1 MSKRIKKRYTREFR
15 ESSAKLAIDSD
26 QPISQ
31 TALELGVNKVTL
43 GTWIEKYN
51 SKAKNGS
58 PDGKKSVEAE
68 LHELRKENA
77 RLKQERDILKKAA
90 AYFAS
95 EM

>member
-1 MSKRIKKRYTREFR
+1 MPKRTKKSYTREFR

-26 QPISQ
+26 QTVTQTAIDLGISRPTLAAWISQ
-31 TALELGVNKVTL
+31 YSSQK
-43 GTWIEKYN
+43 
-51 SKAKNGS
+51 KAS
-58 PDGKKSVEAE
+58 SDPRSSVEAE